1 MQETDVTFLKICG
14 IEIHKIKIIKLRISR
29 KIELLSTRQLE
40 NSTIALFCVTKR
52 VGESIF

>member
-29 KIELLSTRQLE
+29 ITFVKTRQLE

>member
-1 MQETDVTFLKICG
+1 MQETHVTFLKICG
-14 IEIHKIKIIKLRISR
+14 IEIHKIKIIKLRISH